1 MIHGPNSGLGVRCR
15 VNDSQ
20 PDEYLQTPNR
30 ERSGMTESSHPLMR
44 LLSHLRHY
52 RSMVLLASL
61 CSVLN
66 KVWDLAPPVLIGMA
80 IDVVATRE
88 DSFLA
93 QMGYP
98 DVYDQLYIL
107 TGFTVVIWVLES
119 MFQYF
124 YAVLWRNLAQTA
136 QHELRMS
143 AYTHIQNLEMQWYS
157 EQSTGGLMAIMNDDV
172 NQLERFLDQGA
183 TDLLHVATTIIVV
196 GAIMISVAPEVALL
210 AILPV
215 PIIVTGSFIYQRKI
229 GERYTKVR
237 GKVADLNALLNNNLH
252 GITTIKSFTAEDR
265 EVERVSAASTSYR
278 DANKE
283 AIRLSASFVP
293 IIRMA
298 ILFAFTANML
308 VGGWF
313 ALDGRIGLGAYS
325 VIVFITQRLLW
336 PLTRLGETFDLYQRA
351 MASTSRVLDLLDT
364 EIGIVE
370 GETRLDSARGEIEF
384 SDVGFSYP
392 NREVVLNDIDLTV
405 PAGKTVGLVG
415 STGSGKT
422 TLVRLLLRFHDPD
435 SGIVKLDGHDVRE
448 LTLESLRG
456 SIALVSQTTTLF
468 PGSVRENVRYGDP
481 DADEQ
486 AVIEAARIAEALSF
500 IEDLPDGWDTDIGEG
515 GHKLSGG
522 QRQRIAIARAVLKD
536 APVLVLDEATSNVDN
551 ETEAALKRSIE
562 RISVGRTTLIIAHRL
577 STVRN
582 ADVIA
587 VIGEGVIS
595 ETGTHEELLESKGLY
610 SRLWAVQTG
619 EVSA

>member
-1 MIHGPNSGLGVRCR
+1 
-15 VNDSQ
+15 
-20 PDEYLQTPNR
+20 
-30 ERSGMTESSHPLMR
+30 MTGSSHPLMR
-44 LLSHLRHY
+44 LLSHLRQH
-52 RSMVLLASL
+52 RGTVLLASL
-61 CSVLN
+61 CSVVN

-80 IDVVATRE
+80 IDVVAARE

-93 QMGYP
+93 TMGYP

-107 TGFTVVIWVLES
+107 TAITVVIWVLES
-119 MFQYF
+119 LFQYF

-143 AYTHIQNLEMQWYS
+143 AYTHIQDLEMQWYS
-157 EQSTGGLMAIMNDDV
+157 EQSTGSLMAIMNDDV

-196 GAIMISVAPEVALL
+196 GAIMISVAPEVAFL

-215 PIIVTGSFIYQRKI
+215 PIIVAGSFIYQRRI
-229 GERYTKVR
+229 GVRYTKVR

-252 GITTIKSFTAEDR
+252 GITTIKSFTAEER
-265 EVERVSAASTSYR
+265 EVERVEEASTSYR
-278 DANKE
+278 DANRE

-313 ALDGRIGLGAYS
+313 ALEGRISLGAYS

-351 MASTSRVLDLLDT
+351 MASTARVLDLLDT
-364 EIGIVE
+364 EVGIVE
-370 GETRLDSARGEIEF
+370 GDRNLESVRGEIEF

-392 NREVVLNDIDLTV
+392 NREIVLNDIDLTV

-422 TLVRLLLRFHDPD
+422 TLVRLMLRFHDPD
-435 SGIVKLDGHDVRE
+435 SGIVRLDGHDVRE
-448 LTLESLRG
+448 LTLDSLRG
-456 SIALVSQTTTLF
+456 SISLVSRTTTLF
-468 PGSVRENVRYGDP
+468 PGSVRDNVRYGDP
-481 DADEQ
+481 DADDET
-486 AVIEAARIAEALSF
+486 VVEAARVAEALSF
-500 IEDLPDGWDTDIGEG
+500 IEELPDAWDTDIGEG
-515 GHKLSGG
+515 GHRLSGG

-587 VIGEGVIS
+587 VIGDGAIS
-595 ETGTHEELLESKGLY
+595 ETGTHEELLERSGLY

-619 EVSA
+619 EVTA

>member
-1 MIHGPNSGLGVRCR
+1 
-15 VNDSQ
+15 
-20 PDEYLQTPNR
+20 
-30 ERSGMTESSHPLMR
+30 MTESSHPLMR

-143 AYTHIQNLEMQWYS
+143 AYTHIQDLEMQWYS

-229 GERYTKVR
+229 GVRYTKVR

-370 GETRLDSARGEIEF
+370 GETRLDSTRGEIEF

-435 SGIVKLDGHDVRE
+435 SGIVTLDGHDVRE

-515 GHKLSGG
+515 GHRLSGG

-595 ETGTHEELLESKGLY
+595 ETGTHEELLESNGLY

>member
-1 MIHGPNSGLGVRCR
+1 
-15 VNDSQ
+15 
-20 PDEYLQTPNR
+20 
-30 ERSGMTESSHPLMR
+30 MTGSSHPLMR
-44 LLSHLRHY
+44 LLSHLRQH
-52 RSMVLLASL
+52 RGTVLLASL
-61 CSVLN
+61 CSVVN

-80 IDVVATRE
+80 IDVVAARE

-93 QMGYP
+93 TMGYP

-107 TGFTVVIWVLES
+107 TAITVVIWVLES
-119 MFQYF
+119 LFQYF

-143 AYTHIQNLEMQWYS
+143 AYTHIQDLEMQWYS
-157 EQSTGGLMAIMNDDV
+157 EQSTGSLMAIMNDDV

-196 GAIMISVAPEVALL
+196 GAIMISVAPEVAFL

-215 PIIVTGSFIYQRKI
+215 PIIVAGSFIYQRRI
-229 GERYTKVR
+229 GVRYTKVR

-252 GITTIKSFTAEDR
+252 GITTIKSFTAEER
-265 EVERVSAASTSYR
+265 EVERVEEASTSYR
-278 DANKE
+278 DANRE

-313 ALDGRIGLGAYS
+313 ALEGRISLGAYS

-351 MASTSRVLDLLDT
+351 MASTARVLDLLDT
-364 EIGIVE
+364 EVGIVE
-370 GETRLDSARGEIEF
+370 GDRNLESVRGEIEF

-392 NREVVLNDIDLTV
+392 NREIVLNDIDLTV

-422 TLVRLLLRFHDPD
+422 TLVRLMLRFHDPD
-435 SGIVKLDGHDVRE
+435 SGIVRLDGHDVRE
-448 LTLESLRG
+448 LTLDSLRG
-456 SIALVSQTTTLF
+456 SISLVSQTTTLF
-468 PGSVRENVRYGDP
+468 PGSVRDNVRYGDP
-481 DADEQ
+481 DDDDET
-486 AVIEAARIAEALSF
+486 VVEAARVAEALSF
-500 IEDLPDGWDTDIGEG
+500 IEELPDAWDTDIGEG
-515 GHKLSGG
+515 GHRLSGG

-587 VIGEGVIS
+587 VIGDGAIS
-595 ETGTHEELLESKGLY
+595 ETGTHEELLERSGLY

-619 EVSA
+619 EVTA

>member
-1 MIHGPNSGLGVRCR
+1 
-15 VNDSQ
+15 
-20 PDEYLQTPNR
+20 
-30 ERSGMTESSHPLMR
+30 MR
-44 LLSHLRHY
+44 LLSHLRQH
-52 RSMVLLASL
+52 RGTVLLASL
-61 CSVLN
+61 CSVVN

-80 IDVVATRE
+80 IDVVAARE

-93 QMGYP
+93 TMGYP

-107 TGFTVVIWVLES
+107 TAITVVIWVLES
-119 MFQYF
+119 LFQYF

-143 AYTHIQNLEMQWYS
+143 AYTHIQDLEMQWYS
-157 EQSTGGLMAIMNDDV
+157 EQSTGSLMAIMNDDV

-196 GAIMISVAPEVALL
+196 GAIMISVAPEVAFL

-215 PIIVTGSFIYQRKI
+215 PIIVAGSFIYQRRI
-229 GERYTKVR
+229 GVRYTKVR

-252 GITTIKSFTAEDR
+252 GITTIKSFTAEER
-265 EVERVSAASTSYR
+265 EVERVEEASTSYR
-278 DANKE
+278 DANRE

-313 ALDGRIGLGAYS
+313 ALEGRISLGAYS

-351 MASTSRVLDLLDT
+351 MASTARVLDLLDT
-364 EIGIVE
+364 EVGIVE
-370 GETRLDSARGEIEF
+370 GDRNLESVRGEIEF

-392 NREVVLNDIDLTV
+392 NREIVLNDIDLTV

-422 TLVRLLLRFHDPD
+422 TLVRLMLRFHDPD
-435 SGIVKLDGHDVRE
+435 SGIVRLDGHDVRE
-448 LTLESLRG
+448 LTLDSLRG
-456 SIALVSQTTTLF
+456 SISLVSQTTTLF
-468 PGSVRENVRYGDP
+468 PGSVRDNVRYGDP
-481 DADEQ
+481 DADDET
-486 AVIEAARIAEALSF
+486 VVEAARVAEALSF
-500 IEDLPDGWDTDIGEG
+500 IEELPDAWDTDIGEG
-515 GHKLSGG
+515 GHRLSGG

-587 VIGEGVIS
+587 VIGDGAIS
-595 ETGTHEELLESKGLY
+595 ETGTHEELLERSGLY

-619 EVSA
+619 EVTA

>member
-1 MIHGPNSGLGVRCR
+1 
-15 VNDSQ
+15 
-20 PDEYLQTPNR
+20 
-30 ERSGMTESSHPLMR
+30 MTESSHPLMR
-44 LLSHLRHY
+44 LLSQLRHH
-52 RSMVLLASL
+52 RGTVLLASI
-61 CSVLN
+61 CSILN

-93 QMGYP
+93 QFGYP
-98 DVYDQLYIL
+98 DVYEQLYIL
-107 TGFTVVIWVLES
+107 TGITVVIWVLES
-119 MFQYF
+119 IFQYF

-143 AYTHIQNLEMQWYS
+143 AYTHIQDLEMEWYS
-157 EQSTGGLMAIMNDDV
+157 EQSTGSLMAIMNDDV

-215 PIIVTGSFIYQRKI
+215 PIIVGGSFIYQRRI
-229 GERYTKVR
+229 AVRYTKVR
-237 GKVADLNALLNNNLH
+237 SRVADLSALLNNNLH
-252 GITTIKSFTAEDR
+252 GITTIKSFTAEER
-265 EVERVSAASTSYR
+265 EAERVGDASMSYR
-278 DANKE
+278 EANRD

-308 VGGWF
+308 VGGWY
-313 ALDGRIGLGAYS
+313 ALDGRISLGAYS

-351 MASTSRVLDLLDT
+351 MASVTRVLDLLDT
-364 EIGIVE
+364 KIGIVE
-370 GETRLDSARGEIEF
+370 GETRLESVRGEIGF
-384 SDVGFSYP
+384 SGVGFSYP
-392 NREVVLNDIDLTV
+392 EREIVLEGIDFAI

-435 SGIVKLDGHDVRE
+435 TGAVTLDGHDIRE
-448 LTLESLRG
+448 LTLQSLRG
-456 SIALVSQTTTLF
+456 SVALVSQTTTLF
-468 PGSVRENVRYGDP
+468 PGSVRDNVRYGDP
-481 DADEQ
+481 DADEA
-486 AVIEAARIAEALSF
+486 AVVEAARVAEALGF
-500 IEDLPDGWDTDIGEG
+500 IEELPYGWETDIGEG
-515 GHKLSGG
+515 GHRLSGG

-562 RISVGRTTLIIAHRL
+562 TISEGRTTLIIAHRL

-587 VIGEGVIS
+587 VIGDGRIS
-595 ETGTHEELLESKGLY
+595 ETGTHEELLESSGLY

-619 EVSA
+619 EATT